1 MEEVSSIPAKKIL
14 VIEDN
19 AINLRMV
26 SYALTKQGYEVI
38 TATNGLIGF
47 KKINEEHPDLVILDI
62 MLPGLDGYDICE
74 RVRMNPETEKLPIIM
89 TSGKTLQ
96 DDKDIGMRLGA
107 SVYLTKPV
115 PPSEML
121 TNVKSLLGEE

>member
-1 MEEVSSIPAKKIL
+1 MTTKKIL

-26 SYALTKQGYEVI
+26 SYALTEQGYKVI
-38 TATNGLIGF
+38 TATNGLVGF
-47 KKINEEHPDLVILDI
+47 RKINEEHPDLVILDI
-62 MLPGLDGYDICE
+62 MLPGLDGYDICD
-74 RVRMNPETEKLPIIM
+74 RVRTNPETEKLPIIV

-107 SVYLTKPV
+107 NVYLTKPV
-115 PPSEML
+115 SPSVML
-121 TNVKSLLGEE
+121 LNVKSLLGEE

>member
-1 MEEVSSIPAKKIL
+1 MTTKKIL

-38 TATNGLIGF
+38 TATNGLAGF
-47 KKINEEHPDLVILDI
+47 RKINEEHPDLVILDI

-74 RVRMNPETEKLPIIM
+74 RVRMNSETQKIPIIM

-96 DDKDIGMRLGA
+96 DDKDIGMKLGA

-115 PPSEML
+115 SPSVML
-121 TNVKSLLGEE
+121 SNVKSLLGEE

>member
-1 MEEVSSIPAKKIL
+1 MARDRIL
-14 VIEDN
+14 VVEDDTT
-19 AINLRMV
+19 ILEVLRYNLVR
-26 SYALTKQGYEVI
+26 EDHDVI
-38 TATNGLIGF
+38 TAVDGAQALEQAR
-47 KKINEEHPDLVILDI
+47 KESPDLIILDI

-74 RVRMNPETEKLPIIM
+74 RVRTNPETEKIPIIM

-96 DDKDIGMRLGA
+96 EDKDIGIKLGA

-121 TNVKSLLGEE
+121 TNVKTLLGEE

>member
-1 MEEVSSIPAKKIL
+1 MTTKKIL

-38 TATNGLIGF
+38 TATNGLVGF
-47 KKINEEHPDLVILDI
+47 RKINEEHPDLVILDI

-74 RVRMNPETEKLPIIM
+74 RVRMNPETEKLPIIV

-107 SVYLTKPV
+107 NVYLTKPV
-115 PPSEML
+115 SPSVML
-121 TNVKSLLGEE
+121 SNVKSLLGEE

>member
-1 MEEVSSIPAKKIL
+1 MAAKKIL

-26 SYALTKQGYEVI
+26 SYALTKKGYNVI
-38 TATNGLIGF
+38 TATNGLVGYKMID
-47 KKINEEHPDLVILDI
+47 EQHPDLVILDI

-74 RVRMNPETEKLPIIM
+74 RVRMNPETEKIPIIM

-96 DDKDIGMRLGA
+96 EDKDIGMRMGA

-121 TNVKSLLGEE
+121 SNVKSLLGEE

>member
-1 MEEVSSIPAKKIL
+1 MEEKSSEKTKKIL

-38 TATNGLIGF
+38 TATNGLTGF

-74 RVRMNPETEKLPIIM
+74 QVRVNPETQKIPIIM

-96 DDKDIGMRLGA
+96 DDKDIGMKLGA
-107 SVYLTKPV
+107 NVYLTKPV
-115 PPSEML
+115 SPSEML
-121 TNVKSLLGEE
+121 SNVKSLLGEE

>member
-1 MEEVSSIPAKKIL
+1 MTTKKIL

-38 TATNGLIGF
+38 TATNGLTGF

-74 RVRMNPETEKLPIIM
+74 QVRVNPETQKIPIIM

-96 DDKDIGMRLGA
+96 DDKDIGMKLGA
-107 SVYLTKPV
+107 NVYLTKPV
-115 PPSEML
+115 SPSEML
-121 TNVKSLLGEE
+121 SNVKSLLGEE